1 VPDQIVSS
9 PTVGAASLAP
19 QPAFPV
25 WKRCLDVALGVPL
38 LACSGP
44 ILAAAFVANRIT
56 GDSGPLFYSA
66 VRMGEGGRL
75 FRALKLRTMR
85 ADSAGSAV
93 TGVSDVR
100 ITRVGRLLR
109 KTKFDELPQ
118 LWNVVRGEM
127 SLVGPRPEDPR
138 YADWSNPLHRTVFSA
153 RPGVT
158 GPAQIA
164 FRHEES
170 LLASSDIERTYIEEI
185 LPAKLALDAAYLAH
199 RSLSSD
205 LGLLGRTVLAVAR

>member
-1 VPDQIVSS
+1 MPDQIVTSA
-9 PTVGAASLAP
+9 TAGAVSLGL
-19 QPAFPV
+19 QPAFPA
-25 WKRCLDVALGVPL
+25 WKRCLDIVLGVPL

-44 ILAAAFVANRIT
+44 IMAAAFVANRIS

-93 TGVSDVR
+93 TAAGDAR
-100 ITRVGRLLR
+100 ITRVGRVLR

-127 SLVGPRPEDPR
+127 SLVGPRPEDPH
-138 YADWSNPLHRTVFSA
+138 YADWSNPLHRTVFGA
-153 RPGVT
+153 RPGIT
-158 GPAQIA
+158 GPAQIEY
-164 FRHEES
+164 RHEES
-170 LLASSDIERTYIEEI
+170 LLSSSDIERTYVEEI

-205 LGLLGRTVLAVAR
+205 LSLLGRTVLAVVR